1 MKQSDKSIIHSSFW
15 ANFFNPPAEKT
26 DLKILLKSVP
36 VFSDLS
42 KKDLSLLL
50 EIAHLRNYLAG
61 EYIFYQGDPG
71 IGLHI
76 IRDGEVIV
84 QRSDDQGHTLQL
96 AFLERGDFFGELA
109 LVDGAKRSA
118 SAIAKKD
125 SQIAVIFK
133 PDIDEF
139 VSAYPKKGI
148 KIFEGLNKIVVTR
161 LRNINEDYFQ
171 LLNKLNIETEGEYGT
186 GNKKNISAD

>member
-1 MKQSDKSIIHSSFW
+1 MKQPDKSIIHSSFW
-15 ANFFNPPAEKT
+15 ANFFNPPAENA
-26 DLKILLKSVP
+26 DLKILFKSVP
-36 VFSDLS
+36 VFNDLT
-42 KKDLSLLL
+42 KKDLSLLM
-50 EIAHLRNYLAG
+50 EISHLRNYLAG

-76 IRDGEVIV
+76 IREGEVIIR
-84 QRSDDQGHTLQL
+84 RSDDLGHSLQL
-96 AFLERGDFFGELA
+96 AYLSKGDFFGELA

-118 SAIAKKD
+118 SAIAIKD

-139 VSAYPKKGI
+139 VYAYPKKGL
-148 KIFEGLNKIVVTR
+148 KILDGLNRIVVTR

-171 LLNKLNIETEGEYGT
+171 LINKLNIDTEGEYGT
-186 GNKKNISAD
+186 GHKKNFSAD